1 MSDVF
6 ELGCNPIARCGSLRG
21 TSQVVPFAGRLVYS
35 ARTPAV
41 PEIAMT
47 VIHHD
52 DTTPTI
58 EDLRV
63 AVASFWLALALA
75 IPTLMTFLLFV
86 GAVIAFGFP

>member
-1 MSDVF
+1 
-6 ELGCNPIARCGSLRG
+6 
-21 TSQVVPFAGRLVYS
+21 
-35 ARTPAV
+35 
-41 PEIAMT
+41 MT

>member
-1 MSDVF
+1 M
-6 ELGCNPIARCGSLRG
+6 
-21 TSQVVPFAGRLVYS
+21 PFAGRLVYS

-63 AVASFWLALALA
+63 AVASFWLALA